1 VKGPT
6 EHTHAA
12 AARVCWRGCGGE
24 GTSTDGVHTY
34 MGAGYDPFCVRE
46 SEGLDHAR
54 RRVMCWNMCEG
65 AGEPVSVGAV
75 TSRSFRVAPVG
86 SLCCGFYRV
95 WCHLLFAEGDAA
107 VSFTATFKPYW
118 LCIVCYA
125 FG

>member
-1 VKGPT
+1 M
-6 EHTHAA
+6 EHSHAA

-65 AGEPVSVGAV
+65 AGESHSFCSSMCVREGLWGQGLCQGEWWVGV
-75 TSRSFRVAPVG
+75 HG
-86 SLCCGFYRV
+86 KLNW
-95 WCHLLFAEGDAA
+95 WCVHMCTDCKGQL
-107 VSFTATFKPYW
+107 T
-118 LCIVCYA
+118 
-125 FG
+125 